1 MTGFRATVIAL
12 TVAAIAS
19 LVTGCSDG
27 VFTGEKESNQPPV
40 VWLSSGPV
48 ENDTTSYQ
56 VHFYWSGWD
65 PDGEIDHFEFVITD
79 GDPIGISIQDTMGI
93 GKWTR
98 TAVFDSVFRVT
109 ADSYVGGYEPN
120 PLYSVFDMS
129 HTFFLRAVDLDGMR
143 SAAAEISFT
152 AWTLAPLVEIER
164 PLGSGRTYSNVITFG
179 WTGRDPIDSPSNSQK
194 PDSIRYMYTQVITPE
209 GIYDPAFQIVD
220 HLNEDPEF
228 YEDSWSR
235 WIYYDAPGDSGRMT
249 ILGDDEVLEINR
261 SYIFVVQAMDEA
273 GAVTALFR
281 KDHNVRQFIVS
292 WKAGPLLTIAEQYL
306 GGFLFLG
313 LDMNPKQK
321 KLPPGIPLNFS
332 WEADASS
339 YGGEISGFRYGWD
352 VQDLGDPKSWDS
364 NFSPFNKTAP
374 ERILYSGS
382 HTFYIEAKDNGGK
395 ITRAMILVEI
405 IPFSMER
412 NLLWVD
418 DFPLSDQTDPLMLLP
433 EESVHDE
440 FWIDICSKT
449 VGFEPDRDVVDCSDL
464 NYTPPEMELV
474 GKYKNIIWT
483 YSSST
488 SATFG
493 QIIQFTP
500 ESSVSQAST
509 LAINYLSIFLA
520 KGGHLW
526 TGGRSDRSSGGLTLA
541 FPSPPEYPATFKF
554 DMTANESDTS
564 GVNSMPYR
572 DMCVSVVDKVVG
584 NFRTGAEIIPRTYD
598 RDALRYMYRDQVDTI
613 AVKYTG
619 MPNTIYLSDEVTCPT
634 CFFNPQRIGFTYV
647 EMYNSEY
654 WMDIRMIT
662 PLNCFHPLYRMRTR
676 NTTSPVD
683 FTTVALIVSEFSDVV
698 PIVADGVGVGAN
710 SFHFGLPLWFFD
722 HAAVDSIAVSIFDE
736 WQILDQP

>member
-1 MTGFRATVIAL
+1 MTGFRAIMVAL
-12 TVAAIAS
+12 MVTAAVV

-27 VFTGEKESNQPPV
+27 AYTGKKVTNQPPV

-65 PDGEIDHFEFVITD
+65 PDGEIDYFEFVVTD

-93 GKWTR
+93 DKWTK
-98 TAVFDSVFRVT
+98 TSTYDSIFRVT
-109 ADSYVGGYEPN
+109 ADSYVGDYEPN
-120 PLYSVFDMS
+120 PLYSVFDKS
-129 HTFFLRAVDLDGMR
+129 HTFFLRAVDLDGLR
-143 SAAAEISFT
+143 SEAAEISFT
-152 AWTLAPLVEIER
+152 AWTLAPLVEIEF
-164 PLGSGRTYSNVITFG
+164 PVGSGRTYSNVITFG
-179 WTGRDPIDSPSNSQK
+179 WTGKDPIDSPANSQN
-194 PDSIRYMYTQVITPE
+194 PDSIRYLYSQVMTPD
-209 GIYDPAFQIVD
+209 GIYDPSFRIVD
-220 HLNEDPEF
+220 HMNEHPDF
-228 YEDSWSR
+228 YEDMWSR
-235 WIYYDAPGDSGRMT
+235 WISYNAPGDSGQWT
-249 ILGDDEVLEINR
+249 ILGDDEVMELNR
-261 SYIFVVQAMDEA
+261 SYIFAVQAKDEA

-281 KDHNVRQFIVS
+281 ENHNVRKFIVS
-292 WKAGPLLTIAEQYL
+292 WKAGPLLTIKESYL

-313 LDMNPKQK
+313 LSMNAGQR

-339 YGGEISGFRYGWD
+339 YGGEISGYRYGWD
-352 VQDLGDPKSWDS
+352 VQDLGDPRSWAT

-395 ITRAMILVEI
+395 VTRASILVEI

-418 DFPLSDQTDPLMLLP
+418 DFPLSDVPDPLMLLP
-433 EESVHDE
+433 QESVHDE

-449 VGFEPDRDVVDCSDL
+449 VGFEPDRDVIDCSDL
-464 NYTPPEMELV
+464 NFTAPDMELI

-488 SATFG
+488 TTTIG

-500 ESSVSQAST
+500 ESAIGQGGT
-509 LAINYLSIFLA
+509 LAINYLSIFLT

-526 TGGRSDRSSGGLTLA
+526 TGGRSDRSSGGLALA
-541 FPSPPEYPATFKF
+541 FPYPPEYPATFKF
-554 DMTANESDTS
+554 DMAGNESDTS
-564 GVNSMPYR
+564 GVNSMPYK
-572 DMCVSVVDKVVG
+572 DFCISVVDKVVG
-584 NFRTGAEIIPRTYD
+584 TFRTGAEIITRTYV
-598 RDALRYMYRDQVDTI
+598 RDALRYMYRDQVDTM
-613 AVKYTG
+613 AVEYTG
-619 MPNTIYLSDEVTCPT
+619 MPNSIYLSDEVTCPG
-634 CFFNPQRIGFTYV
+634 CFFNPQRMGFTYV

-654 WMDIRMIT
+654 WMDIRMIS
-662 PLNCFHPLYRMRTR
+662 PLRCFHPLYRMRSR

-683 FTTVALIVSEFSDVV
+683 HVTVALIVSKFSDRVPVV
-698 PIVADGVGVGAN
+698 GGGVAVGAN
-710 SFHFGLPLWFFD
+710 SFHFGLPLWFFN